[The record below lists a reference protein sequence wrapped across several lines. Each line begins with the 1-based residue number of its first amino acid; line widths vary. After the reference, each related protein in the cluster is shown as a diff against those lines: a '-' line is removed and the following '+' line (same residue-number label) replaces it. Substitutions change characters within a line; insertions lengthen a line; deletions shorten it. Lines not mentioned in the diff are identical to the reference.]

1 MELKDELNNRGARVE
16 HRIEDLSSIF
26 KDTESSVI
34 NRAAGKVFGAC
45 LRGFAGILG
54 TELQSGRRF
63 GTEADFATKYS
74 TITGLIHTDELPA
87 YGIETR
93 FYT

>member
-1 MELKDELNNRGARVE
+1 
-16 HRIEDLSSIF
+16 
-26 KDTESSVI
+26 VI
-34 NRAAGKVFGAC
+34 NRAGGKVFGAC

-54 TELQSGRRF
+54 TELQPGRRF
-63 GTEADFATKYS
+63 GTELADFATKYS

-87 YGIETR
+87 YGIEMR